1 MRRFGTQGRVYP
13 DKHYVV
19 PRTKE
24 IDDFNKRVKDGRYI
38 VLFAPRQTGKTT
50 FFRMALAALS
60 TENPSYFPIQLD
72 FQIMRN
78 CSPPIF
84 YDRLYQMLCMQIESV
99 FQKRGRGPS
108 DKLKQFLNDTT
119 ISDDF
124 SLILFFR
131 HLSNLLDNDADNNV
145 FTNNKVVL
153 LIDEFDGIPQNVV
166 SEFLYALR
174 TIYLSDELHCPHSV
188 GIVGVKSINQLNY
201 DRSVSPFNV
210 QDEFR
215 LPNFTF
221 EQIQDLFG
229 QYTDEVGQ
237 SFAPEVIKSLHTQT
251 GGQPFLVNRIA
262 QILTEEMEIP
272 KTETINQLHFSDAH
286 TQILRE
292 QNVNIQHL
300 TTNIR
305 RDKRFESMLMKIMA
319 REQGVDFNL
328 DDDIISELA
337 TFGVIRESTD
347 KMCEIANPIYLFRI
361 MRTFKPMV
369 NGLENDYFS
378 EEKDEC
384 SLDYLTSDEQI
395 DMPRL
400 LDNFR
405 DFITRAGFR
414 ILQVPDK
421 PKEYIGQHLLYAYLD
436 QFVRS
441 VGGNLYLEVQ
451 TGRGRMDLLL
461 IHNQQKYIVETK
473 IWEGDTRF
481 ASGKK
486 QLSAY
491 MELEETTEGYY
502 VVFDHRQNPEPRV
515 ETETVNGMSIRS
527 YVIPIVQ
534 ERPSSER

>member
-1 MRRFGTQGRVYP
+1 
-13 DKHYVV
+13 
-19 PRTKE
+19 
-24 IDDFNKRVKDGRYI
+24 
-38 VLFAPRQTGKTT
+38 
-50 FFRMALAALS
+50 
-60 TENPSYFPIQLD
+60 
-72 FQIMRN
+72 
-78 CSPPIF
+78 
-84 YDRLYQMLCMQIESV
+84 MLGMQIESV
-99 FQKRGRGPS
+99 FQKRGRKPS
-108 DKLKQFLNDTT
+108 DKLKQFLNNTA

-131 HLSNLLDNDADNNV
+131 NLSNLLDNDTDNNV
-145 FTNNKVVL
+145 STHNKVVL
-153 LIDEFDGIPQNVV
+153 LIDEFDGIPKNVV

-174 TIYLSDELHCPHSV
+174 TIYLSDELNCPHSV
-188 GIVGVKSINQLNY
+188 AIVGVKSINQLNY

-215 LPNFTF
+215 LPNFTL

-229 QYTDEVGQ
+229 QYSDEVGQ

-251 GGQPFLVNRIA
+251 GGQPFLVNRTA

-305 RDKRFESMLMKIMA
+305 RDKRFESILMKIMA
-319 REQGVDFNL
+319 RDQGVDFNL

-337 TFGVIRESTD
+337 TYGVIRESTD
-347 KMCEIANPIYLFRI
+347 KMCEIANPIYLYRI

-369 NGLENDYFS
+369 NGLENEYFS

-421 PKEYIGQHLLYAYLD
+421 PREYIGQHLLYAYLD

-473 IWEGDTRF
+473 LWGGERTVCIWE
-481 ASGKK
+481 K
-486 QLSAY
+486 
-491 MELEETTEGYY
+491 TTLCIYGIG
-502 VVFDHRQNPEPRV
+502 RNNRRLLCC
-515 ETETVNGMSIRS
+515 I
-527 YVIPIVQ
+527 
-534 ERPSSER
+534 